1 MTKILGLDL
10 GTTSIGFALIEEK
23 ENKKEIIMMGSRI
36 IPLSVDDKNQFSQ
49 GNAISKN
56 QDRTT
61 KRTQRKGYDRYQQR
75 RANLA
80 KELNKLEMFP
90 DENLWKL
97 SSLEIYGLRDKAV
110 KGKIELKE
118 LGRIFLHLNQKRGYK
133 SICKEE
139 NTDKKDTE
147 YVAQVKGRHQTIK
160 DLGLTIGQYFYK
172 NLKQDYDNNL
182 ADGKSF
188 ITYRIKEQIFPREA
202 YTEEFE
208 VIWNEQAKHYPTILT
223 KDFKDKV
230 KDGIIFY
237 QRPLKSQKG
246 LVSVC
251 DFEGFTVKKD
261 IRGKEKILFVGPKVA
276 PKTSPLFQVSK
287 IWETINT
294 LTLKS
299 KKGEDLVLSIE
310 QKKEIFEHLDN
321 NEKLSQADLFKIL
334 KINKDDYYGNKQIG
348 RGLQGNL
355 TKVAIAK
362 ILGDN
367 HPLLNLNIQ
376 IESTNK
382 EVYLVD
388 RKTGEVI
395 GSNNFQI
402 VSPNIEKEPLF
413 ELWHTMYSI
422 KHEEECK
429 NALIKKFGIEE
440 EKAIALAKIDL
451 NKQAYGNKSNKAMR
465 KILPYLMQGFV
476 YSDASSFAGYN
487 HSNSLTKD
495 KKVTRELKTKLDLL
509 PKNNLRQPIVEKI
522 LNQLINVVN
531 SIIDKHGKID
541 EIRIELARELKQSK
555 DERNDAFISNEAN
568 NRINQEI
575 DKRLVE
581 LGVKATK
588 KTREKYKFIFPIRT
602 VYTKEGRFDSKK
614 FENAQI
620 LNQCIYCGESFSLA
634 NALNGNDFDVD
645 HIIPKSLLFDDSI
658 TNRVLVHRKC
668 NATDKK
674 DKTAYDFIRAKGESE
689 LNSYLERINDWYK
702 KGILSFGKL
711 ERLKISHED
720 YLIRKQKNKVTD
732 SDKKIWEDF
741 IERQK
746 KETQYISKKAKEI
759 LEGICNEVVST
770 SGQITEK
777 LRRLWGWDDVLMN
790 LQLEKYRNAKQTD
803 WVEWETDHRTQTHKK
818 EIIKGW
824 TKRDDHRHHA
834 IDALVIASTT
844 KSFIHRIN
852 TLNSQRESI
861 KAEIDSSKNVFK
873 EKLSLL
879 DKYIILQKPFTT
891 AEVEKEADKILVSF
905 KAGKKVATLGT
916 RKVKIPK
923 FNKKGNKIKK
933 YRKEVSQEHI
943 IIPRGSLS
951 EESVYGK
958 IKTIQP
964 NTPLKALFENSD
976 LIINDTIKSLIKE
989 RIAKCDNDSKKA
1001 FASTKKDPIYLDKA
1015 KEKVL
1020 ETASLYKVE
1029 YVIKYS
1035 LGTIDTKKA
1044 EKIVDEGLKKIVK
1057 VRLEEFGG
1065 NAKNAFAKP
1074 LYLDV
1079 NQKIEIKSVRCF
1091 TGLSAV
1097 EPIITEDKT
1106 NNLQFEKYVKPGNNH
1121 HIALYRDSEGKLQE
1135 HVASFW
1141 HAVERK
1147 KYSLPVIISNP
1158 TETWDKITVSKNEYP
1173 ESFLEKLPTRGWK
1186 LELTL
1191 QQNEMYVLGMSEED
1205 YTDTITNNKKDVL
1218 SKYLYRVQ
1226 KIAESNYMFRH
1237 HLETEL
1243 IDTNEAKDS
1252 KRFINVRSIGT
1263 LEKLNPKKVWID
1275 VLGNIT
1281 SISKPTA

>member
-1 MTKILGLDL
+1 MKTILGLDL
-10 GTTSIGFALIEEK
+10 GTTSIGWALVNEK
-23 ENKKEIIMMGSRI
+23 ENSSKNIITMGSRI

-56 QDRTT
+56 LDRTT

-75 RANLA
+75 RANLS

-97 SSLEIYGLRDKAV
+97 SSLELYRLRDKAA
-110 KGKIELKE
+110 KQKIELKE
-118 LGRIFLHLNQKRGYK
+118 LGRILLHLNQKRGYK
-133 SICKEE
+133 SIGKEE
-139 NTDKKDTE
+139 ITDKKDTE

-172 NLKQDYDNNL
+172 NLKQDYDKNL

-208 VIWNEQAKHYPTILT
+208 VIWLEQAKHYPSILT
-223 KDFKDKV
+223 KGFKDIV

-251 DFEGFTVKKD
+251 EFEGFTVKKE
-261 IRGKEKILFVGPKVA
+261 IRGKEKVLFVGPKVA

-287 IWETINT
+287 IWEIINT
-294 LTLKS
+294 LNLKA
-299 KKGEDLVLSIE
+299 KKGEDLILSIE

-321 NEKLSQADLFKIL
+321 NEKLFQTDLFKIL
-334 KINKDDYYGNKQIG
+334 NINKDDYYANKLIG
-348 RGLQGNL
+348 RGLQGNI
-355 TKVAIAK
+355 TKVAILK
-362 ILGDN
+362 ILGET
-367 HPLLNLNIQ
+367 HPLLNFNIQ
-376 IESTNK
+376 IDRSDK

-388 RKTGEVI
+388 RKTGEI
-395 GSNNFQI
+395 IDSNKFQI
-402 VSPNIEKEPLF
+402 VSANIEKEPLF

-422 KHEEECK
+422 KNEEDCK

-440 EKAIALAKIDL
+440 EKATALAKIDL

-465 KILPYLMQGFV
+465 KILPYLMQGLV
-476 YSDASSFAGYN
+476 YSDASSYAGYN
-487 HSNSLTKD
+487 HSDSLTKD
-495 KKVTRELKTKLDLL
+495 ERVARELKTKLDLL
-509 PKNNLRQPIVEKI
+509 PKNSLRQPIVEKI

-531 SIIDKHGKID
+531 AIREKHGKID

-555 DERNDAFISNEAN
+555 DERNDTFISNEAN

-575 DKRLVE
+575 DKRLNE
-581 LGVKATK
+581 LRVKATK

-620 LNQCIYCGESFSLA
+620 FNQCIYCGESFSLA

-645 HIIPKSLLFDDSI
+645 HIIPKSLLFDDSL

-674 DKTAYDFIRAKGESE
+674 DKTAYDFIRAKGENE
-689 LNSYLERINDWYK
+689 LNGYLERINDWYK
-702 KGILSFGKL
+702 KGILSYGKL
-711 ERLKISHED
+711 ERLQISYED

-790 LQLEKYRNAKQTD
+790 LQLEKYRKAKQTD
-803 WVEWETDHRTQTHKK
+803 WVDWQTDHGSQTHKK

-834 IDALVIASTT
+834 IDALVVASTT

-852 TLNSQRESI
+852 TLNSQRDSI

-891 AEVEKEADKILVSF
+891 AELEKEAEKILVSF
-905 KAGKKVATLGT
+905 KAGKKVATFGT
-916 RKVKIPK
+916 RKVKK
-923 FNKKGNKIKK
+923 DGKKSVAQ
-933 YRKEVSQEHI
+933 RDI
-943 IIPRGSLS
+943 IIPRGSLH
-951 EESVYGK
+951 EEGIYGRINNNGKLEIVKRYKLGIGAQGFVFTGKESISKKEKTDKKTGVKTEFIEDK
-958 IKTIQP
+958 IESTL
-964 NTPLKALFENSD
+964 ND
-976 LIINDTIKSLIKE
+976 IIDKGIKDTILKRLNRGFEEGKTY
-989 RIAKCDNDSKKA
+989 KDDVKKA
-1001 FASTKKDPIYLDKA
+1001 FLNLKNLEQDPVWFNE
-1015 KEKVL
+1015 EKG
-1020 ETASLYKVE
+1020 
-1029 YVIKYS
+1029 IC
-1035 LGTIDTKKA
+1035 
-1044 EKIVDEGLKKIVK
+1044 
-1057 VRLEEFGG
+1057 
-1065 NAKNAFAKP
+1065 
-1074 LYLDV
+1074 
-1079 NQKIEIKSVRCF
+1079 IKSVRMK

-1097 EPIITEDKT
+1097 EPIITEDKANT
-1106 NNLQFEKYVKPGNNH
+1106 LQFEKYVKPGNNH
-1121 HIALYRDSEGKLQE
+1121 HIALYTDGEGKLHE
-1135 HVASFW
+1135 HLTSFW

-1147 KYSLPVIISNP
+1147 KYQLPVIITNP
-1158 TETWDKITVSKNEYP
+1158 TEIWDKITDSKDEYP
-1173 ESFLEKLPTRGWK
+1173 ETFLEKLPIRGWK
-1186 LELTL
+1186 MI
-1191 QQNEMYVLGMSEED
+1191 QSFQDNEMFVLGLSDEEFDNCLENKD
-1205 YTDTITNNKKDVL
+1205 YATI
-1218 SKYLYRVQ
+1218 SKFLYLVWSISKSDYW
-1226 KIAESNYMFRH
+1226 FRH
-1237 HLETEL
+1237 HLETKNTEL
-1243 IDTNEAKDS
+1243 KSIDGASFCNRYY
-1252 KRFINVRSIGT
+1252 RFKSIGAF
-1263 LEKLNPKKVWID
+1263 EKLNPKKIRID
-1275 VLGNIT
+1275 VLGQIR
-1281 SISKPTA
+1281 